1 MNGIISLDEMDE
13 ANETM
18 LEILRNTFDSVTK
31 FNPNHDELGRFTS
44 GGVSSAV
51 ADSIIA
57 RVKANGGLSVKIL
70 TGEEPTDG
78 FMVAQQGHNLEI
90 KEEDFFDAKKGRAAL
105 SAYLKAKK
113 LVFGK
118 DQYLGLWWNKDE
130 KEISLDVV
138 DKIKTRSEAT
148 NAGRERNQQAIWDV
162 KNQEEINTGGT
173 GDRTTE
179 PTLVSSETS
188 KAFGGDDG
196 SGDRGVRVPSLGK
209 VRSGEQRVVQ
219 QTIRAKVFKVSFGG
233 DRSEAG
239 RYAANQRW
247 QGHTQA
253 VKPRPVIGFI
263 GKRTH
268 EITADGAI
276 HPKSLTDEIEKEIID
291 LPRKKLTHSESQ
303 GGLQSHEG
311 AAKSMVCANISNQ
324 MAVAMVSTQQI
335 KEAYAEIVVGSV
347 SAVDSLN
354 AAYGRE
360 DWISQFVGTWATTSN
375 DGDDLS
381 LALQDSA
388 AELFGLKNAVSWSRN
403 EADGGSA
410 SEAVDYQP
418 TEKYSTATNRVLTA
432 FLQAQ
437 YDATQQYLAD
447 KGIKSV
453 TVFRGMRFDS
463 KSELEKA
470 GFDHYT
476 QDDYSNH
483 PDDEKVAQG
492 SAIVRQRPLSSWSVS
507 RKIAV
512 DFAGEEGLGV
522 VMKTRVPSSHIV
534 STPLTGFGCA
544 QESEVV
550 VMDDPKSLYH
560 RVGGG
565 REVDYIQGPTR
576 RNYEIFGRD
585 LGAWERKDEPA
596 EFVAL

>member
-1 MNGIISLDEMDE
+1 MTPEQSRKLASLVQ
-13 ANETM
+13 
-18 LEILRNTFDSVTK
+18 TFS
-31 FNPNHDELGRFTS
+31 PNDL
-44 GGVSSAV
+44 
-51 ADSIIA
+51 D
-57 RVKANGGLSVKIL
+57 
-70 TGEEPTDG
+70 
-78 FMVAQQGHNLEI
+78 
-90 KEEDFFDAKKGRAAL
+90 DFYYSTIVLNQDPL
-105 SAYLKAKK
+105 AYLS
-113 LVFGK
+113 
-118 DQYLGLWWNKDE
+118 D
-130 KEISLDVV
+130 DV
-138 DKIKTRSEAT
+138 
-148 NAGRERNQQAIWDV
+148 QM
-162 KNQEEINTGGT
+162 
-173 GDRTTE
+173 
-179 PTLVSSETS
+179 L
-188 KAFGGDDG
+188 
-196 SGDRGVRVPSLGK
+196 
-209 VRSGEQRVVQ
+209 
-219 QTIRAKVFKVSFGG
+219 KVSFGG

-239 RYAANQRW
+239 RYAANMRW

-253 VKPRPVIGFI
+253 AKPRPVIGFI

-291 LPRKKLTHSESQ
+291 LPRKKIKNSNTLLSP
-303 GGLQSHEG
+303 EG

-324 MAVAMVSTQQI
+324 MAVAMVSTQEI
-335 KEAYAEIVVGSV
+335 KEAYAEIVLGSV
-347 SAVDSLN
+347 SLVDKLN
-354 AAYGRE
+354 PSGYVSAADKLNPSYGRE
-360 DWISQFVGTWATTSN
+360 DYINLFVATWAATSN
-375 DGDDLS
+375 DGNELS

-388 AELFGLKNAVSWSRN
+388 AELFGLKNAVSWDMD
-403 EADGGSA
+403 EADGGFA

-418 TEKYSTATNRVLTA
+418 SEKYSPATEKVLTA

-463 KSELEKA
+463 REDFEKA

-476 QDDYSNH
+476 QDEYSNH

-512 DFAGEEGLGV
+512 DFAGEDGLGV
-522 VMKTRVPSSHIV
+522 VIKTRVPSSHIV
-534 STPLTGFGCA
+534 STPLTGLGCA

-550 VMDDPKSLYH
+550 VMDDPKSLYY

-585 LGAWERKDEPA
+585 LGAWEKKDEPA